1 MSQLRGGLEDKDD
14 GVDGD
19 VGDGNSAIK
28 STTKETAQDTVK
40 VIMKNAATV
49 AAQAGMTVVQDS
61 GVHGLKD
68 KSVVKSALKSEVKS
82 ALANAG
88 STEGDTSDVE
98 NKVDEAMSH
107 LPSNIKDGMS
117 QLRDGLEDN
126 KKALKNGKAA
136 VDKLHQMDEAT
147 FGKDL
152 RANLLNGTDS
162 GVIGE
167 LHSIIVAQ
175 VVHHVWPCGPISSST
190 LITINALALSLNSPT
205 LSPHLSA
212 SPSYNHPHPRHHPR
226 PHLRPDQSPSP
237 HFYPKPSPSP
247 FSLPSSNC
255 RLLKVDH
262 LPPAIATPLKT
273 HGEELWGYV
282 SNLLKTVIKVEK
294 LVLTIVIVLVV
305 MLLAPA
311 IVAYAIYG
319 ALYGAECPGEPLATW
334 NLVYAIAGTTF
345 VLMGCCLLGARFRSL
360 T

>member
-1 MSQLRGGLEDKDD
+1 MKNKVDEAMSHLPSNIKDGMSQLRGGLEDKDD

-152 RANLLNGTDS
+152 RANLLNGTES

-212 SPSYNHPHPRHHPR
+212 SPS
-226 PHLRPDQSPSP
+226 PSP
-237 HFYPKPSPSP
+237 FGLTLIQPPSSSSSPSPSP
-247 FSLPSSNC
+247 SS
-255 RLLKVDH
+255 
-262 LPPAIATPLKT
+262 
-273 HGEELWGYV
+273 
-282 SNLLKTVIKVEK
+282 
-294 LVLTIVIVLVV
+294 
-305 MLLAPA
+305 
-311 IVAYAIYG
+311 
-319 ALYGAECPGEPLATW
+319 
-334 NLVYAIAGTTF
+334 
-345 VLMGCCLLGARFRSL
+345 
-360 T
+360 